1 MINLHLTLPYP
12 PSINTYWGFKGH
24 RRFLTSKAM
33 QFKASVAHEVSL
45 LGNKLGDARL
55 EILVALHAPD
65 KRIRDIDNVLKPLLD
80 ALVQA
85 KLFNDDSQV
94 DMLTVIRKEYIAGG
108 QCQVVVRSY

>member
-1 MINLHLTLPYP
+1 MPNLHLTLPYP

-24 RRFLTSKAM
+24 RRFLTSKAT
-33 QFKASVAHEVSL
+33 QFKALVAHQVSL
-45 LGNKLGDARL
+45 SSVRFKDDRL

-85 KLFNDDSQV
+85 GLFNDDSQI
-94 DMLTVIRKEYIAGG
+94 DMLTVIRKEYIKGG

>member
-1 MINLHLTLPYP
+1 
-12 PSINTYWGFKGH
+12 
-24 RRFLTSKAM
+24 M